1 MATKYTEVKTTGSIE
16 WAKIFETNR
25 DMTGYEGAY
34 VDFEGAYTVQQILSK
49 DEYTKLQAAGTQKK
63 PNQKRLM
70 DGELMLKFERKH
82 KITSRDGKVIPQA
95 GGAPKV
101 MNADGTAWDKEVNGL
116 IGNGSTAEV
125 TNLITTFKGSDGK
138 MYSRTT
144 MTEVKIIEHIPVEEK
159 ENSNEMGW

>member
-1 MATKYTEVKTTGSIE
+1 MATKYTEVTTSGPVE
-16 WAKIFETNR
+16 WAKIFENNR

-34 VDFEGAYTVQQILSK
+34 VPFEGAYTLQQILSK
-49 DEYTKLQAAGTQKK
+49 DEYAKLQAAGTQKK

-82 KITSRDGKVIPQA
+82 KVTRKDGTELPQA

-101 MNADGTAWDKEVNGL
+101 TDVEGNTWSEDKGL

-125 TNLITTFKGSDGK
+125 TNLITTFKGQDGK
-138 MYSRTT
+138 MYSRTS
-144 MTEVKIIEHIPVEEK
+144 MTAVKIIEHKPVEEK
-159 ENSNEMGW
+159 VDSNEMGW

>member
-1 MATKYTEVKTTGSIE
+1 MATKYTEVKTTGPIE
-16 WAKIFETNR
+16 WAKVFETNR

-49 DEYTKLQAAGTQKK
+49 DEYAKLQAAGTQKK

-70 DGELMLKFERKH
+70 DGELMIKFERKH

-116 IGNGSTAEV
+116 IGNG
-125 TNLITTFKGSDGK
+125 L
-138 MYSRTT
+138 R
-144 MTEVKIIEHIPVEEK
+144 
-159 ENSNEMGW
+159 

>member
-125 TNLITTFKGSDGK
+125 TNLITTFKGGDGK

>member
-1 MATKYTEVKTTGSIE
+1 MATKYTEVTTTGPIE
-16 WAKIFETNR
+16 WAKIFENNR

-34 VDFEGAYTVQQILSK
+34 VPFEGAYTLQQILSK

-70 DGELMLKFERKH
+70 DGELMIKFERKH
-82 KITSRDGKVIPQA
+82 KVTRKDGTELPQA

-101 MNADGTAWDKEVNGL
+101 TDADGSPWTEDKGL

-125 TNLITTFKGSDGK
+125 TNLITTFKGGDGK

-144 MTEVKIIEHIPVEEK
+144 MTGVKITEHKPVEEK
-159 ENSNEMGW
+159 VDSNEMGW

>member
-16 WAKIFETNR
+16 WAKVFETNR

-34 VDFEGAYTVQQILSK
+34 VDFEGAYTVQQILAK
-49 DEYTKLQAAGTQKK
+49 DEYAKLQAAGTQKK

-70 DGELMLKFERKH
+70 DGELMIKFERKH

-125 TNLITTFKGSDGK
+125 TNLITTFKGNDGK

>member
-1 MATKYTEVKTTGSIE
+1 MATKYTEVTTTGPIE
-16 WAKIFETNR
+16 WAKIFENNR

-34 VDFEGAYTVQQILSK
+34 VPFEGAYTLQQILSK
-49 DEYTKLQAAGTQKK
+49 DEYAKLQDAGTQKK

-70 DGELMLKFERKH
+70 DGELSLKFERKH
-82 KITSRDGKVIPQA
+82 KVTRKDGTELPQA

-101 MNADGTAWDKEVNGL
+101 TDADGSPWTEDKGL

-125 TNLITTFKGSDGK
+125 TNLITTFKGGDGK

-144 MTEVKIIEHIPVEEK
+144 MTGVKILEHKPVEEK
-159 ENSNEMGW
+159 VDSNEMGW

>member
-1 MATKYTEVKTTGSIE
+1 MATKYTEVKTTGPIE
-16 WAKIFETNR
+16 WAKVFETNR

-49 DEYTKLQAAGTQKK
+49 DEYAKLQAAGTQKK

-125 TNLITTFKGSDGK
+125 TNLITTFKGGDGK

>member
-1 MATKYTEVKTTGSIE
+1 MATKYTEVKTTGPIE
-16 WAKIFETNR
+16 WAKVFETNR
-25 DMTGYEGAY
+25 DMTGYDDTY
-34 VDFEGAYTVQQILSK
+34 VPFEGAYTVQQILSK

-125 TNLITTFKGSDGK
+125 TNLITTFKGGDGK

-144 MTEVKIIEHIPVEEK
+144 MTEVKILEHIPVEEK

>member
-1 MATKYTEVKTTGSIE
+1 MATKYTEVTTSGPVE
-16 WAKIFETNR
+16 WAKIFEGNR

-34 VDFEGAYTVQQILSK
+34 VPFEGAYTLQQILSK
-49 DEYTKLQAAGTQKK
+49 DEYAKLQAAGTQKK

-82 KITSRDGKVIPQA
+82 KVTRKDGTVLPQA

-101 MNADGTAWDKEVNGL
+101 TDADGSPWTEEMGL

-125 TNLITTFKGSDGK
+125 TNLITTFKGGDGK

-144 MTEVKIIEHIPVEEK
+144 MTGVKIIEHKPVEDK
-159 ENSNEMGW
+159 VDSNEMGW

>member
-1 MATKYTEVKTTGSIE
+1 MATKYTEVKTTGPIE

-25 DMTGYEGAY
+25 DMTGYEGSY
-34 VDFEGAYTVQQILSK
+34 VEFEGAYTVQQILSK
-49 DEYTKLQAAGTQKK
+49 DEYTKLQASGSQKK

-70 DGELMLKFERKH
+70 DGELVVKFERKH
-82 KITSRDGKVIPQA
+82 KVTTRDGKVIPQA

-101 MNADGTAWDKEVNGL
+101 TDADGAAWDVQVSGL

-125 TNLITTFKGSDGK
+125 TNLIATFKGNDGK

-144 MTEVKIIEHIPVEEK
+144 VTEIKILEHVPVEEK
-159 ENSNEMGW
+159 ENEMGW

>member
-1 MATKYTEVKTTGSIE
+1 MST
-16 WAKIFETNR
+16 
-25 DMTGYEGAY
+25 
-34 VDFEGAYTVQQILSK
+34 
-49 DEYTKLQAAGTQKK
+49 LQAAGTQKK

-125 TNLITTFKGSDGK
+125 TNLITTFKGGDGK

>member
-1 MATKYTEVKTTGSIE
+1 MATKYTEVKTTGPIE
-16 WAKIFETNR
+16 WAKVFETNR

-125 TNLITTFKGSDGK
+125 TNLITTFKGGDGK

-144 MTEVKIIEHIPVEEK
+144 MTEVKILEHIPVEEK

>member
-1 MATKYTEVKTTGSIE
+1 MATKYTEVKTTGPIE
-16 WAKIFETNR
+16 WAKVFETNR

-125 TNLITTFKGSDGK
+125 TNLITTFKGGDGK